1 MAQLPPCIGFLHPHT
16 CAAVFRSS
24 TRALETIWA
33 QWESLRPPLWPLR
46 FHLSTHYPL
55 DLITWNETRRE
66 RERAGSEGFSL
77 HTITR
82 AVASNYPK
90 RRPQGTHPSLQSVR
104 ASNRCRELAR
114 VVSKL
119 ERTSVPKQL
128 HQGVHCRLVSWLFYS
143 PNCFQTYSYLFGVIF
158 IFLSYSFNS

>member
-1 MAQLPPCIGFLHPHT
+1 MSSVRITQAASVA
-16 CAAVFRSS
+16 AAVSPVDTLS
-24 TRALETIWA
+24 TRLNNMERN
-33 QWESLRPPLWPLR
+33 QK
-46 FHLSTHYPL
+46 
-55 DLITWNETRRE
+55 RE

-104 ASNRCRELAR
+104 ASNRCRELAG

-119 ERTSVPKQL
+119 VRTSVPKQL
-128 HQGVHCRLVSWLFYS
+128 HQGVHCRLVSWLF
-143 PNCFQTYSYLFGVIF
+143 
-158 IFLSYSFNS
+158 